1 MNESRSALIGWSA
14 ATVLVSAFLLF
25 QVQPM
30 ISKMILPWFGGS
42 PAVWTICMLFFQ
54 VFLLGGY
61 AYAHLL
67 DRLSGT
73 KWQGVIHLAL
83 LLAALIV
90 LPITPEA
97 DWKPTDSD
105 APQWKILA
113 LLTANVGLPY
123 FLLASSAPLVQAW
136 FSRAC
141 VGRSPYRLY
150 ALSNAGSL
158 AALLSYPFL
167 VEPALSNPA
176 QGQLWSW
183 GFGGFVV
190 LSGGLAIAMIRLNSP
205 VAVAGEHGS
214 TSISPADGE
223 STTMNQRP
231 TLPNYLLW
239 LGLPA
244 FGSMSLLAVTNHI
257 CQDVAVVPFLWVV
270 PLSLYLITFIICFD
284 SDRWYRR
291 TICAVLAMLSI
302 AAVSV
307 ILLGETLQ
315 PHLKKM
321 GIKKELPD
329 FLDSITMEA
338 SMYLVVLFFVCMLCH
353 GELARARP
361 APRFLTAFYLMI
373 SLGGALGG
381 VFVALVCPS
390 IFSTYFESEI
400 CLIGGFVIAAAV
412 IFHAIGELS
421 GAKRYWLMGGLTV
434 PIVAGMSLVIAVP
447 FDVDRAGVVTASRNF
462 YGVLEVVRKGTDDE
476 YDQRMVLYNG
486 RIMHGVQYLQPD
498 RQDEPTSYYNE
509 ESGIGLTLICFPRI
523 GPMRVATVGLG
534 TGTIASYGRD
544 GDAYRFYEINPD
556 VLDIARDHFTFLSDS
571 DAEVDVVLGD
581 ARLQM
586 EQQSPQEYDV
596 LALDAFSGD
605 AIPAHLLTVESFGTY
620 LKHMRADGVIAVHVS
635 NRHLDLRPIVAHLA
649 SIYDMKVVEIDADD
663 QGGAADSS
671 SSWLLVTT
679 NEDFLNDQMVID
691 AASELDPPDPQIRVW
706 TDQYSNL
713 FQILD

>member
-1 MNESRSALIGWSA
+1 
-14 ATVLVSAFLLF
+14 
-25 QVQPM
+25 
-30 ISKMILPWFGGS
+30 
-42 PAVWTICMLFFQ
+42 
-54 VFLLGGY
+54 
-61 AYAHLL
+61 
-67 DRLSGT
+67 
-73 KWQGVIHLAL
+73 
-83 LLAALIV
+83 
-90 LPITPEA
+90 
-97 DWKPTDSD
+97 
-105 APQWKILA
+105 
-113 LLTANVGLPY
+113 
-123 FLLASSAPLVQAW
+123 
-136 FSRAC
+136 
-141 VGRSPYRLY
+141 
-150 ALSNAGSL
+150 
-158 AALLSYPFL
+158 
-167 VEPALSNPA
+167 
-176 QGQLWSW
+176 
-183 GFGGFVV
+183 
-190 LSGGLAIAMIRLNSP
+190 MIRLNSP
-205 VAVAGEHGS
+205 VAILNEDASTSTLEGGS
-214 TSISPADGE
+214 T
-223 STTMNQRP
+223 TTNQRP
-231 TLPNYLLW
+231 TFLTYLLW

-291 TICAVLAMLSI
+291 AICAVLAMLSI

-315 PHLKKM
+315 PHLKKL

-338 SMYLVVLFFVCMLCH
+338 SMYLIVLFFVCMLCH
-353 GELARARP
+353 GELARSRP
-361 APRFLTAFYLMI
+361 APRYLTAFYLMI

-381 VFVALVCPS
+381 VFVALVCPA
-390 IFSTYFESEI
+390 IFSTYFESQI

-412 IFHAIGELS
+412 VFHAIFELRGS
-421 GAKRYWLMGGLTV
+421 KRYWLMGGLTV
-434 PIVAGMSLVIAVP
+434 PVVAGLSLVLAVP
-447 FDVDRAGVVTASRNF
+447 FDIDNAGVVASSRNF
-462 YGVLEVVRKGTDDE
+462 YGVLEVVCKGSDDD

-498 RQDEPTSYYNE
+498 RHDEPTSYYNE
-509 ESGIGLTLICFPRI
+509 ESGIGITLTCFPRI

-534 TGTIASYGRD
+534 TGTIASYGRQ
-544 GDAYRFYEINPD
+544 GDSYRFYEINPD
-556 VLDIARDHFTFLSDS
+556 VLGIARNHFSFLSDS
-571 DAEVDVVLGD
+571 PAEVDVVLGD

-620 LKHMRADGVIAVHVS
+620 LRHMRADGVIAVHVS
-635 NRHLDLRPIVAHLA
+635 NRHLDLRPIVVHLA
-649 SIYDMKVVEIDADD
+649 SIYEMQVVEVDADD

-679 NEDFLNDQMVID
+679 NEDFLNDQLVID
-691 AASELDPPDPQIRVW
+691 AASELDPPDPEIRVW

>member
-1 MNESRSALIGWSA
+1 
-14 ATVLVSAFLLF
+14 
-25 QVQPM
+25 
-30 ISKMILPWFGGS
+30 
-42 PAVWTICMLFFQ
+42 
-54 VFLLGGY
+54 
-61 AYAHLL
+61 
-67 DRLSGT
+67 
-73 KWQGVIHLAL
+73 L
-83 LLAALIV
+83 LLTALIV

-97 DWKPTDSD
+97 DWKPTDSA
-105 APQWKILA
+105 APQWRILA

-141 VGRSPYRLY
+141 AGRSPYRLY

-183 GFGGFVV
+183 GFGGFVL
-190 LSGGLAIAMIRLNSP
+190 LSGGLAMAMIRLNSP
-205 VAVAGEHGS
+205 VAIANEDAATS
-214 TSISPADGE
+214 TADGE
-223 STTMNQRP
+223 STTTNQRP
-231 TLPNYLLW
+231 TILTYLLW

-291 TICAVLAMLSI
+291 TICAVSAMFSI

-315 PHLKKM
+315 PHLKKL
-321 GIKKELPD
+321 GIEKELPD

-361 APRFLTAFYLMI
+361 APRYLTAFYLMI

-390 IFSTYFESEI
+390 IFSTYAESEI
-400 CLIGGFVIAAAV
+400 CLVGGFVIAAAV
-412 IFHAIGELS
+412 VFHAIGELS

-447 FDVDRAGVVTASRNF
+447 FDVDRAGVVAASRNF
-462 YGVLEVVRKGTDDE
+462 YGVLEVVRKGSDDN
-476 YDQRMVLYNG
+476 YDQRLVLYNG

-498 RQDEPTSYYNE
+498 RRDEPTSYYNE
-509 ESGIGLTLICFPRI
+509 ESGIGITLFCFPRI

-534 TGTIASYGRD
+534 TGTIASYGRE
-544 GDAYRFYEINPD
+544 GDSYRFYEINPD
-556 VLDIARDHFTFLSDS
+556 VLGIARDHFSFLSDCP
-571 DAEVDVVLGD
+571 AEVDVVLGD

-605 AIPAHLLTVESFGTY
+605 AIPAHLLTVESFSTY
-620 LKHMRADGVIAVHVS
+620 LRHMRADGVIAVHVS

-649 SIYDMKVVEIDADD
+649 SIYDMQVVEVDADD

-679 NEDFLNDQMVID
+679 NEDFLNDQMVVD
-691 AASELDPPDPQIRVW
+691 AATELDPPDPEIRVW

>member
-1 MNESRSALIGWSA
+1 MNDSRGALVGWSA

-42 PAVWTICMLFFQ
+42 PAVWTTCMLFFQ

-61 AYAHLL
+61 TYAHLI
-67 DRLSGT
+67 DRLPRT
-73 KWQGVIHLAL
+73 RWQGVIHIIL
-83 LLAALIV
+83 LLTALVV

-97 DWKPTDSD
+97 AWKPTDSD
-105 APQWKILA
+105 APQWKILV

-158 AALLSYPFL
+158 AALLTYPFL
-167 VEPALSNPA
+167 VEPALTNPA

-183 GFGGFVV
+183 AFAGFAM
-190 LSGGLAIAMIRLNSP
+190 LSGGLAIAMIKLDAP
-205 VAVAGEHGS
+205 VATRSAAGNAAAKAES
-214 TSISPADGE
+214 ALAD
-223 STTMNQRP
+223 RP
-231 TLPNYLLW
+231 PSLASYAMW
-239 LGLPA
+239 LVLPA

-291 TICAVLAMLSI
+291 IITALLAMAAI
-302 AAVSV
+302 IAVSA
-307 ILLGETLQ
+307 ILLGETLT
-315 PHLKKM
+315 PYLEKV
-321 GIKKELPD
+321 GITRELPD
-329 FLDSITMEA
+329 FLDSITLEA
-338 SMYLVVLFFVCMLCH
+338 SMYLIVLFLVCMLCH
-353 GELARARP
+353 GELARSRP
-361 APRFLTAFYLMI
+361 APRYLTAFYLMI

-381 VFVALVCPS
+381 VFVALLCPTLFS
-390 IFSTYFESEI
+390 IYVESEI
-400 CLIGGFVIAAAV
+400 CLIGGFLIAAAV
-412 IFHAIGELS
+412 VFHAIGELE
-421 GAKRYWLMGGLTV
+421 GTKRYWLMGV
-434 PIVAGMSLVIAVP
+434 SAIPIVAGLSLAVAVP
-447 FDVDRAGVVTASRNF
+447 FDVDRSGVVAASRNF
-462 YGVLEVVRKGTDDE
+462 YGVLEVVRKGTDDDYE
-476 YDQRMVLYNG
+476 QRMVLYNG
-486 RIMHGVQYLQPD
+486 RILHGVQYLQPD
-498 RQDEPTSYYNE
+498 RKDEPTTYYNE
-509 ESGIGLTLICFPRI
+509 ESGIGITLICFPRI

-544 GDAYRFYEINPD
+544 GDTYRFYEINPD
-556 VLDIARDHFTFLSDS
+556 VLEVARKHFTFLSDCAA
-571 DAEVDVVLGD
+571 DVDVVLGD

-586 EQQSPQEYDV
+586 EQQPPQDYDV

-605 AIPAHLLTVESFGTY
+605 AIPAHLLTVEAFAVY
-620 LKHMRADGVIAVHVS
+620 LKHLRPDGVIAVHVS

-649 SIYDMKVVEIDADD
+649 AMHDMQVIEIDSDD
-663 QGGAADSS
+663 YGGAGDSS
-671 SSWLLVTT
+671 ADWLLVTT
-679 NEDFLNDQMVID
+679 NEDFLNDQMVVD
-691 AASELDPPDPQIRVW
+691 AATDVDAPDPAIRVW

-713 FQILD
+713 FQILK